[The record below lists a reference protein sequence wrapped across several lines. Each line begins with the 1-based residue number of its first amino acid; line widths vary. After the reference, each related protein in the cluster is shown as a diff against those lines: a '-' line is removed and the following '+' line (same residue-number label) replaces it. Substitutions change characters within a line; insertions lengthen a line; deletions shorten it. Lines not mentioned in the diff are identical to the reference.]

1 VNGNELRACS
11 TSGRSRSS
19 GRPWPGPR
27 SSAARRTSP
36 PDAGWRWAGEEL
48 SRAEALS
55 LPSHE
60 LDARTLLGLTEL
72 LDHDPARAASSLA
85 AVWEH
90 TEREGIEEPG
100 VFPVG
105 PQLVEARVELGE
117 VEAARAVAARLRQ
130 LAEQQ
135 AHPWGLAA
143 AKQCEALLEL
153 TARYDE
159 RAAQVLEQA
168 AGEYDALGLRFDAA
182 RSLLLLG
189 RLLRRHR
196 KWGAARRVLGSAAA
210 AFDALESPGWAEEA
224 RAQLARVGARR
235 PAAEG
240 ALTPTE
246 RRVVE
251 LASDGL
257 ANKEI
262 AQTLYVSVKTV
273 EGHLSQAYAKLGIR
287 SRAQLARRLADGA

>member
-1 VNGNELRACS
+1 
-11 TSGRSRSS
+11 
-19 GRPWPGPR
+19 
-27 SSAARRTSP
+27 
-36 PDAGWRWAGEEL
+36 
-48 SRAEALS
+48 
-55 LPSHE
+55 
-60 LDARTLLGLTEL
+60 
-72 LDHDPARAASSLA
+72 
-85 AVWEH
+85 VWEH

-100 VFPVG
+100 VFPVA

-117 VEAARAVAARLRQ
+117 VKAARAVAARLRQ

-143 AKQCEALLEL
+143 AKQCEALLAL

-159 RAAQVLEQA
+159 REAQALEQA
-168 AGEYDALGLRFDAA
+168 AGDYDALGLRFEAT

-196 KWGAARRVLGSAAA
+196 KWGAARRVLESAAA
-210 AFDALESPGWAEEA
+210 AFDALGSPGWADEA
-224 RAQLARVGARR
+224 RAELARVGARR

-262 AQTLYVSVKTV
+262 AQALYVSVKTV

-287 SRAQLARRLADGA
+287 SRGQLARRLADGA